1 MLTKNIKDFVKA
13 ELTGWKKQEIIGL
26 AIVFSIII
34 INAIIVKDSI
44 IAVISA
50 ICGILYSTI
59 AGKGKVSCYFFGLMG
74 TCCYSWLSF
83 DNKLWGNLI
92 LYMCY
97 YFPMQVLGIFEW
109 KKHLKQTTKEIVKIQ
124 MSTKQALQMTILAF
138 VCCSI
143 AIILIKYFK
152 GSSPFFDGIT
162 TVLSVFGM
170 YLTVKRSIE
179 QWIIWMI
186 VNGLSTIMWLNLV
199 LNGAKT
205 YATLIMWFVYFIL
218 AIYFY
223 VNWKKEL
230 AGQQEQD

>member
-13 ELTGWKKQEIIGL
+13 ELTGWKKHEIIGL

-34 INAIIVKDSI
+34 INSIIVKDSI

-162 TVLSVFGM
+162 TVLSIFGM

>member
-13 ELTGWKKQEIIGL
+13 ELTGWKKREIIGL

-34 INAIIVKDSI
+34 INALIVKDSI

-50 ICGILYSTI
+50 VCGILYSTI

-74 TCCYSWLSF
+74 ACCYSWLSF

-124 MSTKQALQMTILAF
+124 MSTKQALQMAILAF

-223 VNWKKEL
+223 INWKKEL
-230 AGQQEQD
+230 KEQ